1 MLLSILG
8 WVLPFAVIIGI
19 FVYISRK
26 AQGQM
31 GSIMSIGRSKAKLYS
46 TERPSTTFDDVAG
59 YDGVKLE
66 ISEVVDFLKTPARF
80 KDIGARI
87 PKGILLVG
95 PPGTG
100 KTLLARA
107 VAGEAGVPF
116 MSVSGSD
123 FMEMFVGVGASRVR
137 DLFATARKQAPA
149 IVFIDEIDSIG
160 RKRGAGLGGGHD
172 EREQTLNQMLSEMDG
187 FDPTEGIVVMA
198 ATNRPDILDAA
209 ILRPGR
215 FDRQI
220 VVPLPDLEERLP
232 ILRVHCKDKRIDPT
246 VDLGK
251 VARGTPGM
259 SGADLANLVNEAALH
274 AVRRGSE
281 IIQNVDFEA
290 SRDRVLMGQRR
301 ESLVL
306 SGPEKERVAF
316 HEAGHA
322 VVAYVL
328 AEADPV
334 HKVTILP
341 TGLALGVTMQLP
353 MEERHIHP
361 RQHIE
366 DTLAVRM
373 GGRAAELLVYGDLS
387 TGAANDLVG
396 NTELARKMVREWGM
410 SDRVG
415 PMAWGSQGQVFLGED
430 LMHTRDYSEH
440 TSQIIDDEVEL
451 ILRAQEQ
458 RALEALSRHRG
469 GLDAVARGLLDEE
482 TIDGETVGNLV
493 DQAYGRPVHG
503 RGSRRFP
510 RSSSPSSTA
519 RPVPRTSTARRP
531 RTRRPAATGQPRPA
545 GRVTPTNVRRFP
557 AVRTPRWTPRWA
569 TQPSTAA
576 SRTPR
581 PRHHR
586 PRCLSPSPPE
596 ARTVRRKLLAGSVR
610 RSPRRGRRLRHRR
623 RLVTGR
629 SRPPGRLLP
638 HRRRHADG
646 GRAHPPP
653 ESEENGKPLK
663 ETMPGAP
670 VGPLSASTDTGSDAV
685 TVNTRRPPTAA
696 GPSTIN
702 LPGETV
708 NLATVAPES
717 VSIATCAGDDPGSAT
732 ATLRVVAP
740 AMPGAPGTPGPG
752 SSHWSEI
759 VVLPEVEPQTGDR
772 APDAPVTDLPAT
784 IGPVASMLTE

>member
-1 MLLSILG
+1 MEVTPPNPNTPKGSASPSGSDPSTPGQNRNRIILTAIVMVV
-8 WVLPFAVIIGI
+8 VLAVIIVPGLVKKSNTTQLTYNSWLTQINDKQVKTATVDQSNGTISGI
-19 FVYISRK
+19 LADGTNYAALGPNPVTDSEQTALKTLGANAKYVTTTQSPLVSLIWYLIPFALIMGVFYFISRR

-31 GSIMSIGRSKAKLYS
+31 GGIMSIGRSKAKLYS
-46 TERPSTTFDDVAG
+46 TERPSTTFSDVAG

-80 KDIGARI
+80 KEIGARI

-137 DLFATARKQAPA
+137 DLFATARKQSPA

-220 VVPLPDLEERLP
+220 VVPLPDLDERLP
-232 ILRVHCKDKRIDPT
+232 ILQVHCKDKKVDPT

-274 AVRRGSE
+274 AVRRGSQV
-281 IIQNVDFEA
+281 IQNEDFEA

-306 SGPEKERVAF
+306 SGAEKERVAF
-316 HEAGHA
+316 HEGGHA
-322 VVAYVL
+322 VLAYVM
-328 AEADPV
+328 ADADPV

-341 TGLALGVTMQLP
+341 TGMALGVTMQLP
-353 MEERHIHP
+353 MEEKHIHP
-361 RQHIE
+361 RQYIE
-366 DTLAVRM
+366 DSLAVRM

-387 TGAANDLVG
+387 TGASNDLVG
-396 NTELARKMVREWGM
+396 NTELARRMVREWGM
-410 SDRVG
+410 SDKIG

-440 TSQIIDDEVEL
+440 TSQVIDDEVEL
-451 ILRAQEQ
+451 ILRAQEE
-458 RALEALSRHRG
+458 RALDVLGRHRG
-469 GLDAVARGLLDEE
+469 GLDAVARALLDEE
-482 TIDGETVGNLV
+482 TIDGETVGRLV
-493 DQAYGRPVHG
+493 DTAYGRPVHAAG
-503 RGSRRFP
+503 VKTVPPIFVASQYGPTGSDDADGP
-510 RSSSPSSTA
+510 PSDSSLVASDSGS
-519 RPVPRTSTARRP
+519 PVPVPSASSAGDAP
-531 RTRRPAATGQPRPA
+531 APAAEP
-545 GRVTPTNVRRFP
+545 
-557 AVRTPRWTPRWA
+557 
-569 TQPSTAA
+569 
-576 SRTPR
+576 
-581 PRHHR
+581 
-586 PRCLSPSPPE
+586 
-596 ARTVRRKLLAGSVR
+596 AGSVANA
-610 RSPRRGRRLRHRR
+610 
-623 RLVTGR
+623 
-629 SRPPGRLLP
+629 
-638 HRRRHADG
+638 AD
-646 GRAHPPP
+646 A
-653 ESEENGKPLK
+653 
-663 ETMPGAP
+663 GA
-670 VGPLSASTDTGSDAV
+670 GQTDNPA
-685 TVNTRRPPTAA
+685 
-696 GPSTIN
+696 
-702 LPGETV
+702 
-708 NLATVAPES
+708 
-717 VSIATCAGDDPGSAT
+717 PGSAPGNGS
-732 ATLRVVAP
+732 LPP
-740 AMPGAPGTPGPG
+740 AG
-752 SSHWSEI
+752 HWPPTS
-759 VVLPEVEPQTGDR
+759 TGWQ
-772 APDAPVTDLPAT
+772 AKQSPWPPPPPPA
-784 IGPVASMLTE
+784 AR